1 MGTGKRSI
9 KVGVESFEGESLLGP
24 ALIIPKPATL
34 SEQPAPIG
42 KRKPLSWKTER
53 PHWKRGIYTIFGI
66 DEAGR
71 GPLAGPV
78 VAAAVYFDYDKCK
91 KFPKTLRDLND
102 SKQLFA
108 EERERFY
115 HLILKHA
122 KAWGVGIVSREDID
136 RLNILQA
143 TMKAMTI
150 AVDEAARKLA
160 IENSVP
166 ELLLVD
172 GNYFRTKLPYE
183 YQTVI
188 DGDAKSPLIAAAS
201 ILAKVTRD
209 RIMVELDAVYPEY
222 NFKSHKGYSTPEHIR
237 AIEKYG
243 PCPEHRR
250 SFNPAR
256 YNQESLVFET
266 ILSDDLLIAE
276 LA

>member
-1 MGTGKRSI
+1 MI
-9 KVGVESFEGESLLGP
+9 QIEAEVMEIESEENLPLPS
-24 ALIIPKPATL
+24 TL
-34 SEQPAPIG
+34 YPLPST

-53 PHWKRGIYTIFGI
+53 AHWKRGIFSIIGV

-78 VAAAVYFDYDKCK
+78 VAAAVFFDYDKCRN
-91 KFPKTLRDLND
+91 FPKSLRDLND
-102 SKQLFA
+102 SKQLVE

-115 HLILKHA
+115 KLILKHA
-122 KAWGVGIVSREDID
+122 RSFGIGIVSHEEID

-160 IENSVP
+160 DENTSP
-166 ELLLVD
+166 EMLLVD

-188 DGDAKSPLIAAAS
+188 DGDAISPLIAAAS
-201 ILAKVTRD
+201 VLAKVTRD
-209 RIMVELDAVYPEY
+209 RIMVELHEIYPQY
-222 NFKSHKGYSTPEHIR
+222 NFKSNKGYGVPEHLR
-237 AIEKYG
+237 AIEKNG

-250 SFNPAR
+250 SFRPER
-256 YNQESLVFET
+256 FQEKLEFET
-266 ILSDDLLIAE
+266 AH
-276 LA
+276 